1 MARLAASSV
10 ENIFDSYQAALKYE
24 FEQRQKRNPMY
35 SLRAYA
41 RDLDLSP
48 SHLSK
53 VLSNKSGLS
62 THRAMVVAKNMGLHS
77 KNINWFK
84 SLVEAQHSRN
94 FHVKDRAQKTI
105 LKYESDG
112 PGSPGLKLNLPMSV
126 IQNVLDTH
134 LENTQQLGKEY
145 INKCYQIVKRSVSA
159 HSGGEAELFFI
170 DSKLLPELEEL
181 LHDFEARLRYLTNKS
196 PEGDKPVA
204 VLVGAMPLLRD
215 DRK

>member
-1 MARLAASSV
+1 MEKA
-10 ENIFDSYQAALKYE
+10 FDSYQAALKYE

-53 VLSNKSGLS
+53 VLANKSGLS
-62 THRAMVVAKNMGLHS
+62 THRAMIVARNMGLQNR
-77 KNINWFK
+77 NIKWFK

-94 FHVKDRAQKTI
+94 SHVKQRAQKNI
-105 LKYESDG
+105 LRYDSEG
-112 PGSPGLKLNLPMSV
+112 PISPALELNLPMSV
-126 IQNVLDTH
+126 IQNILDTH
-134 LENTQQLGKEY
+134 LEKPGELEKEF

-159 HSGGEAELFFI
+159 HVEVDAELFLI
-170 DSKLLPELEEL
+170 DSKLLPELEDI
-181 LHDFEARLRYLTNKS
+181 LHEYKARLRYLASKS
-196 PEGDKPVA
+196 PDGDELVV
-204 VLVGAMPLLRD
+204 VLAGAMPPLRG